1 MNDVIIQTKIEN
13 ATTDQVMIDLRKKRV
28 RNMQRILKKKSVIT
42 SVDRFHFIKKNITFS
57 YINVNVSPLFMLLQK
72 KTFKTTISISCEKL
86 KSCHKFFLENKRK
99 ESIFFAFTLNKVVV
113 LSDE

>member
-42 SVDRFHFIKKNITFS
+42 SVDRFH
-57 YINVNVSPLFMLLQK
+57 QK
-72 KTFKTTISISCEKL
+72 KYY
-86 KSCHKFFLENKRK
+86 
-99 ESIFFAFTLNKVVV
+99 IFIH
-113 LSDE
+113 